1 MQIRIIA
8 GTKKGMKL
16 KVPKPLNKEGREY
29 ETRPM
34 TDRVKSSLFSMIQF
48 QIPDA
53 NILDLFAGSGAL
65 SIEALS
71 RGAKHATIVDISDNA
86 IKTIQENLFSTSFQD
101 QAEVIKMR
109 AMHFIDDAYNEKRL
123 FDIIFITPPWDKA
136 GIHIIKE
143 AGHILSKHGILI
155 AEHPIDKD
163 LSDEADTLKKVD
175 QRTYGKT
182 VLSLY
187 QKK

>member
-16 KVPKPLNKEGREY
+16 QVPKPLNKEGREY

-34 TDRVKSSLFSMIQF
+34 TDRVKSSMFSIIQF

-53 NILDLFAGSGAL
+53 KILDLFAGSGAL

-71 RGAKHATIVDISDNA
+71 RGAKHAVIIDISDNA
-86 IKTIQENLFSTSFQD
+86 LKTIKENLFATGFQD

-109 AMHFIDDAYNEKRL
+109 AMHFIDEAYNENQL
-123 FDIIFITPPWDKA
+123 FDIIFVTPPWEKA

-143 AGHILSKHGILI
+143 GGHILSQDGILI

-163 LSDEADTLKKVD
+163 LSEVADTLKRVD
-175 QRTYGKT
+175 KRTYGKT
-182 VLSLY
+182 ALSFY